1 MDRENTQ
8 EVSAEIVE
16 ATVIPAAAIDA
27 QKPQGG
33 ALETVKIGRK
43 HFLSVFLPATAEEK
57 AKGITSK
64 VAQLSEQ
71 EEAVLRFFL
80 KTKSHEE
87 TAIAVGI
94 KKDSVRRI
102 LTRPNLKRFL
112 TELRD
117 KAAIATNTD
126 LDTVIKEL
134 RLIYEGEKK
143 PDATQ
148 MDALKTLGKILTPK
162 GAGVIVNQQ
171 QNNIYNGDN
180 EALNNEWQSA
190 RQAAGGI

>member
-1 MDRENTQ
+1 M
-8 EVSAEIVE
+8 SAEIVE
-16 ATVIPAAAIDA
+16 ATVIPSAAIDA
-27 QKPQGG
+27 QNQQGG

-102 LTRPNLKRFL
+102 LARPNLKRFL